1 MQIAVPVTYETR
13 MFYLRLSR
21 ALTRVKICLPCRTA
35 TVKHAFLVWA
45 GRGETCFRMHEFG
58 TGMKF
63 ARTVSGNTKVTDS
76 ILRTRMHSSCKT
88 LTKILEL
95 PRYSTHW
102 RVGGAISHHI
112 HYRWS
117 STWLT
122 LHMILPLTINPPHEA
137 WAATI
142 TMMRLRR
149 PTGTTKLTNGSDP
162 RLRRACP
169 PPPPG
174 ADFSGGGGIGET
186 AEKRV
191 GE

>member
-1 MQIAVPVTYETR
+1 MNIKYSKPQNFWVSVFNIKIILKNQFPILTVFAILKKKFSISWNIKKRLKNPGLQIAVPVTYETR

-21 ALTRVKICLPCRTA
+21 ALTRVKICLPSRTA

-95 PRYSTHW
+95 PRYSTH
-102 RVGGAISHHI
+102 
-112 HYRWS
+112 
-117 STWLT
+117 
-122 LHMILPLTINPPHEA
+122 
-137 WAATI
+137 
-142 TMMRLRR
+142 
-149 PTGTTKLTNGSDP
+149 
-162 RLRRACP
+162 
-169 PPPPG
+169 
-174 ADFSGGGGIGET
+174 
-186 AEKRV
+186 
-191 GE
+191 